1 MTIHPMSPVDAAW
14 YHIDGPTNSG
24 MITSVLFT
32 RTPLDFDKVKAVYRE
47 RMAPFARFSQRV
59 VERGLPLATPH
70 WEDMPHFDIEQHIHH
85 IALPA
90 PGDRQALTTLLNDL
104 ASSPLDHDQPL
115 WHVHVIDGVDGGSA
129 LVTRLHHCIGDGTA
143 MMLLAQH
150 LFDTTQ
156 DAPAG
161 GSMPR
166 SAIPTAP
173 ATDRL
178 LMPALAP
185 VERAARKLLAAAS
198 SAVDTIA
205 HPQQAL
211 DTAAL
216 VLAGA
221 GMLVKEL
228 LKWPDPQS
236 PLKGDF
242 GIRQHVAW
250 SRPVPI
256 ADVKAIGA
264 PSGAKV
270 NDVLV
275 AGMTGAL
282 RHYLKKRGI
291 DVDGTTVRAMVP
303 VDLRP
308 PERAHELGN
317 EFGLVILDLAVA
329 TADSMKRLAET
340 KARMDA
346 LKRSPEA
353 IAMLTLFN
361 IFGRGPKS
369 IEDLANLI
377 FGSKASVV
385 MTNVAGPRKPV
396 YLAGTA
402 VERFMFW
409 VPHPGRQLGM
419 GISIMSYQN
428 MATLAVIADARL
440 IPDPETITDRFHAEF
455 EAMLKRVRRPAKK
468 ATPVKKTAPAKK
480 TAPTKKPRRPA
491 A

>member
-1 MTIHPMSPVDAAW
+1 M
-14 YHIDGPTNSG
+14 
-24 MITSVLFT
+24 
-32 RTPLDFDKVKAVYRE
+32 
-47 RMAPFARFSQRV
+47 
-59 VERGLPLATPH
+59 
-70 WEDMPHFDIEQHIHH
+70 
-85 IALPA
+85 
-90 PGDRQALTTLLNDL
+90 
-104 ASSPLDHDQPL
+104 
-115 WHVHVIDGVDGGSA
+115 
-129 LVTRLHHCIGDGTA
+129 
-143 MMLLAQH
+143 
-150 LFDTTQ
+150 
-156 DAPAG
+156 
-161 GSMPR
+161 
-166 SAIPTAP
+166 
-173 ATDRL
+173 
-178 LMPALAP
+178 
-185 VERAARKLLAAAS
+185 
-198 SAVDTIA
+198 
-205 HPQQAL
+205 
-211 DTAAL
+211 
-216 VLAGA
+216 
-221 GMLVKEL
+221 
-228 LKWPDPQS
+228 
-236 PLKGDF
+236 
-242 GIRQHVAW
+242 RQHVAW

-282 RHYLKKRGI
+282 RHYLKKRGV
-291 DVDGTTVRAMVP
+291 DVDETTVRAMVP

-329 TADSMKRLAET
+329 TADPMKRLAET
-340 KARMDA
+340 KVRMDA

-353 IAMLTLFN
+353 VAMLTLFN
-361 IFGRGPKS
+361 IFGRGPKP

-468 ATPVKKTAPAKK
+468 AAPTKKTAAAKK
-480 TAPTKKPRRPA
+480 TALTKKPRRPA